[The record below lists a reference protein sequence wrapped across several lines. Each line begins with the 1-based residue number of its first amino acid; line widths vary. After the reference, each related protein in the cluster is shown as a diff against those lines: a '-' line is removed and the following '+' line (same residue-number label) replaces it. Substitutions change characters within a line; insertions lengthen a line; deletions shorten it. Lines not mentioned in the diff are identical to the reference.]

1 MHFELP
7 HDWPAT
13 EAEAIA
19 LQVSL
24 APMVDRTGP
33 GPQEPRLIAGLDVA
47 YAGDGRDGTPTTAG
61 SPPLPPSPS
70 PSLPPSPAAPMA
82 SAAPTAPGR
91 VRVAAGIAVLDARS
105 LEVVETATAV
115 GFTAFPYV
123 SGLFAF
129 RELPVLLDALRALRT
144 VPDLLLC
151 DGQGVAH
158 PRRFGLACH
167 LGVIT
172 GLPTAGVAK
181 TPFTGS
187 SVLPADERGAW
198 TPMLDGDE
206 VVGRTLRTRAGVKP
220 VHVSVGHR
228 IDLDTACRHVL
239 AAAPRYRLP
248 ETTRIADRL
257 SRDALASAIP

>member
-1 MHFELP
+1 MHIELP

-24 APMVDRTGP
+24 APLVDRTGP

-61 SPPLPPSPS
+61 SPPLPPSPAA
-70 PSLPPSPAAPMA
+70 PPSP
-82 SAAPTAPGR
+82 GG

-115 GFTAFPYV
+115 GVTAFPYV
-123 SGLFAF
+123 PGLFAF

-172 GLPTAGVAK
+172 GLPAAGVAK

-187 SVLPADERGAW
+187 SSPPADERGAW

-257 SRDALASAIP
+257 SRDALASALP